1 MTMYLKEDI
10 NLLKGD
16 IKTALMQWSESKLN
30 SLCMAHPQLKPMSVY
45 LRRGLTNYIDRID
58 DQVDSAVDMLLLF
71 VADKDGNIDTDTL
84 INDAVEMF
92 KLSDV
97 HQSNIGVFDITYGA
111 GEILL
116 SMPHN
121 PLLDIFFGNLGQI
134 RLTAEDLLE
143 MKNFLK

>member
-1 MTMYLKEDI
+1 MYLKDDI
-10 NLLKGD
+10 NLLKGN
-16 IKTALMQWSESKLN
+16 IKTALMQWSEGKLN
-30 SLCMAHPQLKPMSVY
+30 ALCMAHPQLKPMSVY
-45 LRRGLTNYIDRID
+45 LRRGLTNYLDRID
-58 DQVDSAVDMLLLF
+58 DKVDSAVDMLLLF

-97 HQSNIGVFDITYGA
+97 HQSNIGVFDLTYGA

-116 SMPHN
+116 TMPHN

-134 RLTAEDLLE
+134 KLTAEDLLE
-143 MKNFLK
+143 LRNYLT

>member
-1 MTMYLKEDI
+1 MYLKEDI

>member
-1 MTMYLKEDI
+1 MYLKDDI
-10 NLLKGD
+10 NLLKGN
-16 IKTALMQWSESKLN
+16 IKTALMQWSEGKLN
-30 SLCMAHPQLKPMSVY
+30 ALCMAHPQLKPMSVY
-45 LRRGLTNYIDRID
+45 LRRGLTNYLDRID
-58 DQVDSAVDMLLLF
+58 DKVDSAVDMLLLF

-97 HQSNIGVFDITYGA
+97 HQSNIGAFDVTYGA

-116 SMPHN
+116 TMPHN

-134 RLTAEDLLE
+134 KLTADDLLE
-143 MKNFLK
+143 LRNYLT

>member
-1 MTMYLKEDI
+1 MYLKEDI
-10 NLLKGD
+10 SRLKGD
-16 IKTALMQWSESKLN
+16 IKTALSQWGESKIDALSN
-30 SLCMAHPQLKPMSVY
+30 AHPQLRPMSVY
-45 LRRGLTNYIDRID
+45 LRRGLSNYLDRID
-58 DQVDSAVDMLLLF
+58 DKVDSAVDMLLLF
-71 VADKDGNIDTDTL
+71 VADKNGNIDTDML

-97 HQSNIGVFDITYGA
+97 HQTNIGAFDVTYGA

-116 SMPHN
+116 TMPHN

>member
-1 MTMYLKEDI
+1 MYLKDDI
-10 NLLKGD
+10 NILKGN
-16 IKTALMQWSESKLN
+16 IKTALMQWSEGKLN
-30 SLCMAHPQLKPMSVY
+30 ALCMAHPQLKPMSVY
-45 LRRGLTNYIDRID
+45 LRRGLTNYLDRID
-58 DQVDSAVDMLLLF
+58 DKVDSAVDMLLLF

-97 HQSNIGVFDITYGA
+97 HQSNIGVFDLTYGA

-116 SMPHN
+116 TMPHN

-134 RLTAEDLLE
+134 KLTAEDLLE
-143 MKNFLK
+143 LRNYLT

>member
-1 MTMYLKEDI
+1 MYLKDDI

-16 IKTALMQWSESKLN
+16 IKTALMQWSEGKLN
-30 SLCMAHPQLKPMSVY
+30 ALCMAHPQLKPMSVY
-45 LRRGLTNYIDRID
+45 LRRGLTNYLDRID
-58 DQVDSAVDMLLLF
+58 DKVDSAVDMLLLF

-97 HQSNIGVFDITYGA
+97 HQSNIGVFDLTYGA

-116 SMPHN
+116 TMPHN

-134 RLTAEDLLE
+134 KLTADDLLE
-143 MKNFLK
+143 LRNYLT

>member
-1 MTMYLKEDI
+1 MYLKEDI

-45 LRRGLTNYIDRID
+45 LRRGICNYLDRID

-71 VADKDGNIDTDTL
+71 VADKDGKIDTDTL

-97 HQSNIGVFDITYGA
+97 HQSNIGAFDVTYGA

-116 SMPHN
+116 TMPHN

-134 RLTAEDLLE
+134 KLTAEDLLE

>member
-1 MTMYLKEDI
+1 MYLKEDI

-16 IKTALMQWSESKLN
+16 IKTALMQWSESKIDALTM
-30 SLCMAHPQLKPMSVY
+30 SHPKLKPMSVY
-45 LRRGLTNYIDRID
+45 LRRGISNYLDRID

-71 VADKDGNIDTDTL
+71 VADKDGKIDTDTL

-97 HQSNIGVFDITYGA
+97 HQSNIGIFDVTYGA

-116 SMPHN
+116 TMPHN
-121 PLLDIFFGNLGQI
+121 PLLDILFGNLGQI
-134 RLTAEDLLE
+134 RLTADDLLE
-143 MKNFLK
+143 LRNYLT

>member
-1 MTMYLKEDI
+1 MYLKDDI

-58 DQVDSAVDMLLLF
+58 DKVDSAVDMLLLF
-71 VADKDGNIDTDTL
+71 VADKNGNIDTDML

-92 KLSDV
+92 KLTDV
-97 HQSNIGVFDITYGA
+97 HEAKIGIFDLTYGA
-111 GEILL
+111 GEVVL
-116 SMPHN
+116 SLPHN
-121 PLLDIFFGNLGQI
+121 PVLDIFVGDLGVI
-134 RLTAEDLLE
+134 KLTADDLLE
-143 MKNFLK
+143 LRNYLT

>member
-1 MTMYLKEDI
+1 MYLKEDI

-121 PLLDIFFGNLGQI
+121 PLLDIFFGNLRQI

>member
-1 MTMYLKEDI
+1 MYLKDDI
-10 NLLKGD
+10 NLLKGN
-16 IKTALMQWSESKLN
+16 IKTALMQWSEGKLN
-30 SLCMAHPQLKPMSVY
+30 ALCMTHPQLKPMSVY
-45 LRRGLTNYIDRID
+45 LRRGLTNYLDRID
-58 DQVDSAVDMLLLF
+58 DKVDSAVDMLLLF

-97 HQSNIGVFDITYGA
+97 HQSNIGVFDLTYGA

-116 SMPHN
+116 TMPHN

-134 RLTAEDLLE
+134 KLTAEDLLE

>member
-1 MTMYLKEDI
+1 MYLKEDI
-10 NLLKGD
+10 SRLKGD
-16 IKTALMQWSESKLN
+16 IKTALSQWGESKIDALSN
-30 SLCMAHPQLKPMSVY
+30 AHPQLRPMSVY
-45 LRRGLTNYIDRID
+45 LRRGLSNYLNRID
-58 DQVDSAVDMLLLF
+58 DKVDSAVDMLLLF

-97 HQSNIGVFDITYGA
+97 HQSNIGVFDLTYGA

-116 SMPHN
+116 TMPHN

-134 RLTAEDLLE
+134 KLTAEDLLE
-143 MKNFLK
+143 LRNYLT

>member
-1 MTMYLKEDI
+1 MYLKEDI

-30 SLCMAHPQLKPMSVY
+30 SLCMSHPQLKPMSVY

-58 DQVDSAVDMLLLF
+58 DKVDSAVDMLLLF
-71 VADKDGNIDTDTL
+71 VADKDGKIDTDTL

-97 HQSNIGVFDITYGA
+97 HQSNIGIFDVTYGA

-116 SMPHN
+116 TMPHN

-134 RLTAEDLLE
+134 KLTAEDLLE

>member
-1 MTMYLKEDI
+1 MYLKEDI

-58 DQVDSAVDMLLLF
+58 DKVDSAVDMLLLF

-92 KLSDV
+92 KLSDIN
-97 HQSNIGVFDITYGA
+97 QTNIGVFDITYGA

-116 SMPHN
+116 SIPHN
-121 PLLDIFFGNLGQI
+121 PILDVFFGNLGQI
-134 RLTAEDLLE
+134 KLTAEDLLE
-143 MKNFLK
+143 TKNFLK

>member
-1 MTMYLKEDI
+1 MYLKDDI

-16 IKTALMQWSESKLN
+16 IKTALMQWSEGKLN
-30 SLCMAHPQLKPMSVY
+30 ALCMAHPQLKPMSVY

-58 DQVDSAVDMLLLF
+58 DKVDSAVDMLLLF
-71 VADKDGNIDTDTL
+71 VADKNGNIDTDTL

-97 HQSNIGVFDITYGA
+97 HQSNIGAFDVTYGA

-116 SMPHN
+116 SIPHN
-121 PLLDIFFGNLGQI
+121 PILDVFFGNIGQI
-134 RLTAEDLLE
+134 KLTAEDLLE

>member
-1 MTMYLKEDI
+1 MYLKEDI

-16 IKTALMQWSESKLN
+16 IKTALMQWSEGKLN
-30 SLCMAHPQLKPMSVY
+30 ALCMAHPQLKPMSVY
-45 LRRGLTNYIDRID
+45 LRRGLANYIDRID
-58 DQVDSAVDMLLLF
+58 DKVDSAVDMLLLF

-97 HQSNIGVFDITYGA
+97 HQSNIGIFDVTYGA

-116 SMPHN
+116 TMPHN

-134 RLTAEDLLE
+134 KLTADDLLE
-143 MKNFLK
+143 LRNYLT